1 MGKLMN
7 KMDNMPIPGSSFQYS
22 AVRIEDLGA
31 TEYTLVTVAVDLSS
45 SVSSFRPALIATLK
59 EIVRACQCS
68 PRKENLM
75 IRVIGFDDNCTEIHG
90 FKLLGML
97 SGNEYDHLAPRG
109 MTALFD
115 ATYDSVAA
123 TAGYAK
129 SLGQQDFN
137 ANGIIFVITDG
148 CDNRSK
154 ATPHSIAE
162 VKKKSLL
169 NEEIESLLTILIGVN
184 IQDPTVHN
192 ELARFEADGDFDQFV
207 ALKDATAETLAKVGG
222 FVSRSISSQ
231 SQALGTGGPSQPLTL
246 N

>member
-31 TEYTLVTVAVDLSS
+31 TEYTLVTVAVDQSS
-45 SVSSFRPALIATLK
+45 SVSSFRPELIATLK
-59 EIVRACQCS
+59 EIVRACQRS

-75 IRVIGFDDNCTEIHG
+75 IRVIGFNDNCTEVHG

-97 SGNEYDHLAPRG
+97 SGDEYQKLSPQG

-115 ATYDSVAA
+115 ATYDAVAA
-123 TAGYAK
+123 TAGYSK
-129 SLGQQDFN
+129 SLVQQDFN
-137 ANGIIFVITDG
+137 TNGIVFVITDG

-154 ATPHSIAE
+154 ATPYKIAE
-162 VKKKSLL
+162 AKKKSLL

-184 IQDPTVHN
+184 IQDRAVHD
-192 ELARFEADGDFDQFV
+192 ELVRFEAEGEFDQFV
-207 ALKDATAETLAKVGG
+207 ELKDATADTLAKVGG

-246 N
+246 H